1 MGLIYGWVRLFRSIS
16 NNVDYGND
24 LRVYLHLL
32 LNATYKNQKIDDTTL
47 SAGQLITSYQSIA
60 DSLGLSREQ
69 VRTSITHLAHSGVID
84 WHGLPQK
91 YSICTISHYDM
102 QCDNNAYNYA
112 KLYRSIQGA
121 TWYRDGVTAN
131 LYYYI
136 LLHSG
141 DGNFIVKRGDI
152 INAIN
157 ISPRNF
163 YTALDR
169 LQHDGMLKYSK
180 DGVYYVIS
188 THANYTVTD
197 DNDKPTNTNKP
208 TNKTTTKPNTK
219 PNNKPNNDDIFAIS
233 DEEAAAVMAG
243 IFGS

>member
-32 LNATYKNQKIDDTTL
+32 INAAYKCQKLDDITL

-60 DSLGLSREQ
+60 DSLDISRKQ
-69 VRTSITHLAHSGVID
+69 VITSINHLVNSSVIT
-84 WHGLPQK
+84 WQGLPQK
-91 YSICTISHYDM
+91 YSVCTISHYDM
-102 QCDNNAYNYA
+102 QCDDNAYNYA

-131 LYYYI
+131 LYYYL

-141 DGNFIVKRGDI
+141 EGNVRVKRGDI
-152 INAIN
+152 INAMH

-169 LQHDGMLKYSK
+169 IHDAGMLQYSK
-180 DGVYYVIS
+180 EGVYYIIS
-188 THANYTVTD
+188 THANYTVK
-197 DNDKPTNTNKP
+197 DNDKPNNETNKP
-208 TNKTTTKPNTK
+208 TTKPTTKPTAK
-219 PNNKPNNDDIFAIS
+219 PTTDIFAIS
-233 DEEAAAVMAG
+233 DDEAAAVMAG

>member
-32 LNATYKNQKIDDTTL
+32 LNATYKSQKIDDITL

-84 WHGLPQK
+84 WQGLPQK

-102 QCDNNAYNYA
+102 QCDDAYNYA

-121 TWYRDGVTAN
+121 SWYRDGITAN
-131 LYYYI
+131 LYYY
-136 LLHSG
+136 LLINAG
-141 DGNFIVKRGDI
+141 EGKLRVKRGDI
-152 INAIN
+152 IDAIH

-169 LQHDGMLKYSK
+169 IQNDGMIRYSK
-180 DGVYYVIS
+180 EGVYYIIS
-188 THANYTVTD
+188 THANYTII
-197 DNDKPTNTNKP
+197 DNTTND
-208 TNKTTTKPNTK
+208 TTKPTTK
-219 PNNKPNNDDIFAIS
+219 PTTSAKPTTDIFAIS
-233 DEEAAAVMAG
+233 DDEAAAVMAG